1 MSDCDLCRL
10 AEESCVT
17 NERTASSTNVHK
29 SELMER
35 NVKNWQLK
43 DSLRTDSPKLQE
55 EVEEMREK
63 ESRDSEECALVTFK
77 QASIDSSGD
86 GSVEGNGLRYAGDT
100 TEGSECGEE
109 EEQTFFSVGDVR
121 RRLSHHHAAPKKT
134 FHRDPTDPSAA
145 AMKEPLE
152 DKQRRIR
159 ENSPYG
165 HLPNW
170 SILF

>member
-1 MSDCDLCRL
+1 
-10 AEESCVT
+10 
-17 NERTASSTNVHK
+17 
-29 SELMER
+29 
-35 NVKNWQLK
+35 
-43 DSLRTDSPKLQE
+43 
-55 EVEEMREK
+55 
-63 ESRDSEECALVTFK
+63 
-77 QASIDSSGD
+77 
-86 GSVEGNGLRYAGDT
+86 VEGNGLRCAGDT

-109 EEQTFFSVGDVR
+109 EEQMFFSVGEVR
-121 RRLSHHHAAPKKT
+121 RRLSHHHAAPKRT

-170 SILF
+170 SILFLQSSIFCLNTLAISGVISVKGS